1 MSMKFL
7 KLITIV
13 CLICST
19 FFLNACH
26 DIEEDNKI
34 MITYLDDKF
43 GKNTYTVTQD
53 KYRWFVTLNEYPEL
67 TFFLYCSS

>member
-13 CLICST
+13 CLICSA

-43 GKNTYTVTQD
+43 GKRFK
-53 KYRWFVTLNEYPEL
+53 KYVKIEEN
-67 TFFLYCSS
+67 